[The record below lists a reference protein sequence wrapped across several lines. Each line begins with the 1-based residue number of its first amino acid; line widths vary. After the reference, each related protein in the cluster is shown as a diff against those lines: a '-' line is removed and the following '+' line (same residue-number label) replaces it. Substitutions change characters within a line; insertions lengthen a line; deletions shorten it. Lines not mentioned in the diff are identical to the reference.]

1 MPPTTTTV
9 FTVLLSPQPVG
20 AGAGMALGA
29 GTELGAGLGAGAD
42 TVGSIGAGSDADG
55 LSPRNML

>member
-1 MPPTTTTV
+1 ME
-9 FTVLLSPQPVG
+9 
-20 AGAGMALGA
+20 LGA